1 MGRKAR
7 TVKQK
12 DARKQIGKKNLR
24 RGGTYIEN
32 DHDLVYILR
41 KKMTLKSPCTLNFQI
56 CTSIC

>member
-1 MGRKAR
+1 MGREAR

-41 KKMTLKSPCTLNFQI
+41 KKMTLKSSCTLNFQI

>member
-41 KKMTLKSPCTLNFQI
+41 KKMTLKSSCTLNFQI